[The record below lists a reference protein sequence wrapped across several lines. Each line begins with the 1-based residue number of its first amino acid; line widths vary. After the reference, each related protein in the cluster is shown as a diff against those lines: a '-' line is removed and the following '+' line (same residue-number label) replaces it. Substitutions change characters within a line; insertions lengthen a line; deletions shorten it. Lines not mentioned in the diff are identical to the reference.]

1 MLMDVI
7 LTVLLILFVMSI
19 VITLL
24 MATYLMFE
32 ESELGQDILERIR
45 EKREEE

>member
-7 LTVLLILFVMSI
+7 GIVLLALFVFSI
-19 VITLL
+19 AITLL

-32 ESELGQDILERIR
+32 ETGLGQDILEWIR
-45 EKREEE
+45 EKRDE